1 MDLKELAAILTLPLM
16 LNACSTAPKSILMGA
31 VAGGAAGAGMGQ
43 AQSQNSGG
51 TAVGALVGA
60 GIGSLIGYLA
70 FNEKQKKDSSVSP
83 KKENPEELIPFL
95 TRPKI
100 RSYIVPDTIEGN
112 KYIKSHRVFIL
123 EDPGSWS
130 KE

>member
-1 MDLKELAAILTLPLM
+1 MDIKELAAILTLPLM
-16 LNACSTAPKSILMGA
+16 LNACSTAPKSVLLGA
-31 VAGGAAGAGMGQ
+31 AVGGVAGAGFGQ

-51 TAVGALVGA
+51 AAIGALIGA
-60 GIGSLIGYLA
+60 GIGSLIGYLGYSD
-70 FNEKQKKDSSVSP
+70 KQKKDVGLNQ
-83 KKENPEELIPFL
+83 KKENAQDFTPFL

-100 RSYIVPDTIEGN
+100 RSYIVPDSIEGN

-123 EDPGSWS
+123 EDPGAWS